1 MRIAVSNP
9 DNIGDFVLRQP
20 MLAALEADGHEL
32 LLVVRDFVAPLAMEL
47 FPGARVVVCAGDPY
61 RREFT
66 LGTPLGRKMIA
77 DIREF
82 APELV
87 VVAAF
92 QHTQMEED
100 LARALPDADFVGFRG
115 HLFQARLESVA
126 VSGIAFRMQVD
137 VAVDAPELEKNE
149 RLCAAVLGRRVEL
162 GAPRMRATEQGLAVA
177 RQRVKAAG
185 LEGQRFWA
193 VCAGDI
199 ADKSVKN
206 WTREQWAEFG
216 RSLLA
221 RQDVNLLFIGGT
233 SEHEATVE
241 IQDRMGEAG
250 YRTATL
256 TGLPNSLETLA
267 GILEL
272 AEGYIGKDTGPMHM
286 AAALGKPVLAVFGG
300 GHWPR
305 FVPAG
310 ERGAAFTVA
319 VPCSGCNWE
328 CPLERSHCVKD
339 IPVRTLVEA
348 AEQLVEGQAGA
359 FEVRVLEPQ
368 PVLAAAILRET
379 VEAARR
385 DRQRL
390 AAERINFAQWHDDR
404 LREISQL
411 QAQLRDALQG
421 EREGRLSEAQREIH
435 AMLAEEWDQ
444 SQPATTRAEWLEAQL
459 RRALTLLRKAEA
471 LEERAKE
478 LEFECRLQRAK
489 GQEYV
494 EARERAERKLEG
506 FRKRIGRR
514 VLEAR
519 GQVEAIAR
527 ERSALQE
534 KLAEVTMRLNA
545 VEGRYEG
552 RMADLELELRRRDEE
567 LASALQLIPDLRDEL
582 NAAAAEL
589 RERETQIQEMAAHLA
604 AKAVGGDLLP
614 LRILRRL
621 RSL

>member
-20 MLAALEADGHEL
+20 MLAAFEADGHEL
-32 LLVVRDFVAPLAMEL
+32 VLVVRDFVAPLAGEL
-47 FPGARVVVCAGDPY
+47 FPNARVLTCAGDPY

-66 LGTPLGRKMIA
+66 LGTPLGRKLVAEMRA
-77 DIREF
+77 F
-82 APELV
+82 APDVV

-100 LARALPDADFVGFRG
+100 LAQALPEADFVGFRG
-115 HLFQARLESVA
+115 HLFQARLEALA
-126 VSGIAFRMQVD
+126 VSAIAFRTQVE

-149 RLCAAVLGRRVEL
+149 KLCAAVLGRRVEL
-162 GAPRMRATEQGLAVA
+162 GAPRMQATEQGLTTA
-177 RQRVKAAG
+177 RQRLKAAG
-185 LEGQRFWA
+185 LEGQKFWA
-193 VCAGDI
+193 VCAGDV

-221 RQDVNLLFIGGT
+221 RQEVNLLFIGGT
-233 SEHEATVE
+233 GEHEATVE

-305 FVPAG
+305 FVPAA
-310 ERGAAFTVA
+310 RTGAAYTVA
-319 VPCSGCNWE
+319 VPCTGCNWE

-339 IPVRTLVEA
+339 IPVRTVVEEAERLVTGRAETFA
-348 AEQLVEGQAGA
+348 A
-359 FEVRVLEPQ
+359 RVLEPQ

-411 QAQLRDALQG
+411 QGRLREAMQG
-421 EREGRLSEAQREIH
+421 PPEGEGHLSEAQREIR
-435 AMLAEEWDQ
+435 ARLTEQWEQD
-444 SQPATTRAEWLEAQL
+444 ATGESRTEWLEAQL
-459 RRALTLLRKAEA
+459 KRTLDLLAKAEA

-478 LEFECRLQRAK
+478 LEFECRLQRAN
-489 GQEYV
+489 GVAYE

-506 FRKRIGRR
+506 FRKRMGRR
-514 VLEAR
+514 VLDAR
-519 GQVEAIAR
+519 SQVAAVEQ
-527 ERSALQE
+527 ERRAVQDR
-534 KLAEVTMRLNA
+534 LAEVTMRLNA
-545 VEGRYEG
+545 VEGRHEG
-552 RMADLELELRRRDEE
+552 RLADLELELRRKDEE

-582 NAAAAEL
+582 NAAVKEL
-589 RERETQIQEMAAHLA
+589 REREA
-604 AKAVGGDLLP
+604 AKPLERDLLP